1 MSVDTESLYLNMS
14 DASSILSKL
23 AISSQFKVS
32 LDLVRRSP
40 TGNDLDL
47 LEYLTNC
54 GLFLD
59 VKSTDEKYDFLCSD
73 ASLPQT
79 NFDIVEEYGAR
90 QGMIEKMAARRV
102 YTEFDLTFYVDNQY
116 NILRL
121 FEEWMNYIN
130 PIYNESNGRYDGRIV
145 GQLNQYRERNSY
157 ARMRYPDEYKRVLS
171 ITKFERDLVQSPNAK
186 SNKRFTNQPMLT
198 YRFID
203 AFPITLN
210 SVPLTYEGSTITQV
224 SVTFSYLR
232 HTVEKHGEVRLTL

>member
-1 MSVDTESLYLNMS
+1 
-14 DASSILSKL
+14 
-23 AISSQFKVS
+23 
-32 LDLVRRSP
+32 
-40 TGNDLDL
+40 
-47 LEYLTNC
+47 
-54 GLFLD
+54 
-59 VKSTDEKYDFLCSD
+59 
-73 ASLPQT
+73 
-79 NFDIVEEYGAR
+79 
-90 QGMIEKMAARRV
+90 
-102 YTEFDLTFYVDNQY
+102 
-116 NILRL
+116 
-121 FEEWMNYIN
+121 MNYIN

-232 HTVEKHGEVRLTL
+232 HTVEKHGEVRLTI